1 MTATPRGPRPQSVTW
16 GRAGLYAFS
25 ILAAAFFLLPVYIVL
40 STSLK
45 SIEEIRTGNIFALP
59 SHPSLDAWATAWS
72 GACTGFSCSGVGQ
85 NFWNSVAITVPAVI
99 LGVGF
104 AAVNGFALSFWRVRG
119 AQGLLGLLLV
129 GAFIPYQLFLY
140 PLVRMTAATGLFGTI
155 AGAVV
160 VHVIFSVPIL
170 TLLFRNFYVH
180 MPVALYNAA
189 RVDGA
194 GFWRIFAR
202 VFLPMSGPIIIVAC
216 ILHGTGVWND
226 FLVGLVFAGREN
238 MPMTVQLNNL
248 VNTTDG
254 AREYNVEMA
263 ATVLTAAVPALVY
276 FASGKWF
283 VRGVMAGAMKG

>member
-1 MTATPRGPRPQSVTW
+1 MSAVPRGPRPESMSW
-16 GRAGLYAFS
+16 GRAGVYAFAALS
-25 ILAAAFFLLPVYIVL
+25 AAFFLLPVYVVI

-45 SIEEIRTGNIFALP
+45 SMEEIRAGTIFSLP
-59 SHPSLDAWATAWS
+59 MNPSLDAWVTAWS
-72 GACTGFSCSGVGQ
+72 AACTGLTCAGVGQ

-99 LGVGF
+99 LGVVFG
-104 AAVNGFALSFWRVRG
+104 AVNGFALSFWRIRG
-119 AQGLLGLLLV
+119 AQGLLGLLLI

-140 PLVRMTAATGLFGTI
+140 PLVRITAATGVFGTI
-155 AGAVV
+155 PGAVL

-170 TLLFRNFYVH
+170 TLLFRNFYVN

-194 GFWRIFAR
+194 GFWRIFLR
-202 VFLPMSGPIIIVAC
+202 VFLPMSGPILIVAC

-263 ATVLTAAVPALVY
+263 ATVLTALVPAMVY
-276 FASGKWF
+276 FVSGKWF